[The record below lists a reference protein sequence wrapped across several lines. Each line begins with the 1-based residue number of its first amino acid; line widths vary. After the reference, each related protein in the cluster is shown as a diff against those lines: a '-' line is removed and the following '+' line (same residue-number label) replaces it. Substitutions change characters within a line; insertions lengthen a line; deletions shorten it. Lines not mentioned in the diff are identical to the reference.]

1 VSLYDIF
8 ATHLRGGGDRPLLVT
23 PEATY
28 TSADVERESAKVAAW
43 LRAGGIERGDRV
55 VVDLKN
61 GIEAVAS
68 LFGVSRVGGVVVG
81 GSPQWSP
88 QQLEHVLADSGA
100 KFLVTNDLRAKQLGS
115 ERRPKHVL
123 VHGTAEGTTSWDA
136 LDAAW
141 NERIAP
147 EPDDAAILIYTSGTT
162 GKPKGVVHPH
172 KNLADFA
179 RIVADYLE
187 NTADDRL
194 LWLLG
199 WSFGYGLS
207 QLLTMCRVGGRLVV
221 PASMMPADVLKA
233 HEEHKTT
240 GLAYVPYGW
249 EQLLAFLDKTG
260 RKLEGLRY
268 VTNAGDGPSA
278 SLVERLPG
286 ALPGARIVLM
296 YGQTEC
302 FRTTYLRPEL
312 YDQKRGAMGWP
323 IPEVEVDV
331 VDEDGN
337 PCKPGDVGELLHRG
351 ALVSA
356 GYWQAPEATAM
367 KFQSNGEQRVL
378 RTGDLVRRDEDGCLW
393 YVGRSELV
401 IKSSGFR
408 FSPREIEDALSLHP
422 AVRSACAFG
431 IDDPALGQSVEA
443 AVVAKPE
450 AAPVDVTALLGHL
463 RQRLPRY
470 MLPRRIHLVD
480 EIPRNPNGK
489 VRTSEL
495 RALTA
500 TGSPRSR

>member
-1 VSLYDIF
+1 VSLYGVLSQ
-8 ATHLRGGGDRPLLVT
+8 HLEGGADRPLLVT

-43 LRAGGIERGDRV
+43 LRTNGLERGDRV
-55 VVDLKN
+55 VIDLKN
-61 GIEAVAS
+61 GIDAVAA
-68 LFGVSRVGGVVVG
+68 LFGCARTGAVVVG
-81 GSPQWSP
+81 GSPQWAP

-100 KFLVTNDLRAKQLGS
+100 KFLITNDLRAKQLGPD
-115 ERRPKHVL
+115 RRPKNVL
-123 VHGTAEGTTSWDA
+123 VHGSADGTT
-136 LDAAW
+136 AW
-141 NERIAP
+141 HDLVDTWSENVAVAKTDP
-147 EPDDAAILIYTSGTT
+147 AIVIYTSGST

-172 KNLADFA
+172 QNLEDFA
-179 RIVADYLE
+179 RIVAGYLE

-221 PASMMPADVLKA
+221 PASMLPADVMKA

-249 EQLLAFLDKTG
+249 EQLLAFLEKTG

-278 SLVERLPG
+278 SLVERLPA

-302 FRTTYLRPEL
+302 FRTTFLPADRFAE
-312 YDQKRGAMGWP
+312 KRGGMGWP

-331 VDEDGN
+331 VDDDGN
-337 PCKPGDVGELLHRG
+337 LCKPGEVGELIHRG

-356 GYWQAPEATAM
+356 GYWQAPDATAL
-367 KFQSNGEQRVL
+367 KFHQQGEQRVL

-422 AVRSACAFG
+422 AVHVAAVFG
-431 IDDPALGQSVEA
+431 VDDPALGQAVEA
-443 AVVAKPE
+443 AVVVKP
-450 AAPVDVTALLGHL
+450 DVVAEQAALLGHL

-470 MLPRRIHLVD
+470 MLPRRIHFIA
-480 EIPRNPNGK
+480 EIPRNTNGK
-489 VRTSEL
+489 VKTSEL
-495 RALTA
+495 RALA
-500 TGSPRSR
+500 QQK